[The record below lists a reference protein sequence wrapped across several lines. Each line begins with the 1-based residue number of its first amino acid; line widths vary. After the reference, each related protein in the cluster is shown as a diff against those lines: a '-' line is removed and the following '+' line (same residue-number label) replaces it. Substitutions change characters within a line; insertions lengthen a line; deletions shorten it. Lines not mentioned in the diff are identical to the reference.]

1 MTNLR
6 MGFPLCF
13 GLTTIAFFF
22 APPEKD
28 GAVLEEEEEAE
39 GAVNVEEEVV
49 EGTVAVEVRDAEE
62 VVDGVLFAPNTAA
75 LRDEKAEEVEGK
87 DDAVDGKD
95 EEEVAD
101 GKDEEEVADGKDE
114 VEAEE
119 VVEAFK
125 EVVLFELRLFFDSYA
140 LSFLASEAS
149 SFLACA
155 NNCPG

>member
-101 GKDEEEVADGKDE
+101 GKDEE

>member
-101 GKDEEEVADGKDE
+101 GKDE